1 MRLQGR
7 VALITGGAGGIGSAT
22 ARKFAG
28 EGATVVISD
37 LNEENLAKVAAEI
50 SATGAQVMPVV
61 ANVTVKSDVEAM
73 VGKIVSAYARLDI
86 LINNAGANKD
96 VTVKKMTEEQWD
108 WVIDVNLKSV
118 FLCSQA
124 AFGPMSE
131 QKYGKIN
138 NTASPAILGNIGQAN
153 YGAAKAGIVGL
164 TKTLA
169 LEYARA
175 NINVNCITPG
185 ATRTPMTAGMP
196 PQALEAMINTIPFK
210 RMAEPEDIA
219 NLHCFLASD
228 EASYITGQ
236 LIFVDGGLTTGV

>member
-1 MRLQGR
+1 M
-7 VALITGGAGGIGSAT
+7 
-22 ARKFAG
+22 
-28 EGATVVISD
+28 VISD

-73 VGKIVSAYARLDI
+73 VNKVVSEYGHLDI

-108 WVIDVNLKSV
+108 WVINVNLKSA

-124 AFGPMSE
+124 VFGPMSE
-131 QKYGKIN
+131 QKYGKIV
-138 NTASPAILGNIGQAN
+138 NTASVAVLGNIGQAN

-169 LEYARA
+169 LEYAKS
-175 NINVNCITPG
+175 NINVNCISPG

-196 PQALEAMINTIPFK
+196 EQALQGLINMIPFK

-219 NLHCFLASD
+219 NIHLFLSSD